1 MATTERNAPGEN
13 LEMPAEPASGAC
25 RDGAG
30 AGAVR
35 LVAQAAFPTLFGEFT
50 LIGFADRGSGSG
62 SGSELTAVVRGQV
75 RGAADCPVRVHS
87 ECHTGD
93 IFGSLRCDCREQLEV
108 SLRYIAA
115 RECGAVIYLRQEG
128 RGIGLLNKIRA
139 YELQDQGLDSVD
151 ANERLGFP
159 ADARH
164 YRTAARIIELLGIA
178 SVRLLT
184 NNPAKITGLEQE
196 GISVAGRVPVVTAAN
211 RFNARYLATKRTRFN
226 HLL

>member
-1 MATTERNAPGEN
+1 MATTERSAPGED
-13 LEMPAEPASGAC
+13 LEMAAEPVSGAS

-50 LIGFADRGSGSG
+50 LIGFADRGSGG
-62 SGSELTAVVRGQV
+62 ELTAVVRGQV

-159 ADARH
+159 ADARD

-184 NNPAKITGLEQE
+184 NNPAKIAGLEQE
-196 GISVAGRVPVVTAAN
+196 GISVTGRVPVVTAAN

>member
-1 MATTERNAPGEN
+1 VSSTEKIEKV
-13 LEMPAEPASGAC
+13 AEADFPCRFGDFRIFGFRGGTSGN
-25 RDGAG
+25 
-30 AGAVR
+30 
-35 LVAQAAFPTLFGEFT
+35 
-50 LIGFADRGSGSG
+50 S
-62 SGSELTAVVRGQV
+62 
-75 RGAADCPVRVHS
+75 
-87 ECHTGD
+87 TGD
-93 IFGSLRCDCREQLEV
+93 STGDLPGNSTAGSANGSATETVALKLGDFSLPGPPPLVRIHSQCLTGDVFGSLRCDCGRQLALALEK
-108 SLRYIAA
+108 IADEG
-115 RECGAVIYLRQEG
+115 RGLLIYDPQEG

-159 ADARH
+159 ADARD

-184 NNPAKITGLEQE
+184 NNPAKIAGLEQE
-196 GISVAGRVPVVTAAN
+196 GISITGRVPVVTAAN

>member
-1 MATTERNAPGEN
+1 MEARTTTTPAPV
-13 LEMPAEPASGAC
+13 
-25 RDGAG
+25 AG
-30 AGAVR
+30 RPRQHDDTVR
-35 LVAQAAFPTLFGEFT
+35 LVARAAFPTLFGEFT
-50 LIGFADRGSGSG
+50 LIGFADRTGGD
-62 SGSELTAVVRGQV
+62 ELTAVVRGDV
-75 RGAADCPVRVHS
+75 RGATDCPVRVHS

-93 IFGSLRCDCREQLEV
+93 IFGSLRCDCREQLEE

-159 ADARH
+159 ADARD
-164 YRTAARIIELLGIA
+164 YRTAARILELLGID

-184 NNPAKITGLEQE
+184 NNPAKIAGLEQE
-196 GISVAGRVPVVTAAN
+196 GIVVTGRVPVVVPAN
-211 RFNARYLATKRTRFN
+211 RFNERYLATKRTRFN

>member
-1 MATTERNAPGEN
+1 MATTERSAPGED
-13 LEMPAEPASGAC
+13 LEMAAEPVSGAS

-50 LIGFADRGSGSG
+50 LIGFADRGSGG
-62 SGSELTAVVRGQV
+62 ELTAVVRGQV

-115 RECGAVIYLRQEG
+115 REYGAVIYLRQEG

-159 ADARH
+159 ADARD

-184 NNPAKITGLEQE
+184 NNPAKIAGLEQE
-196 GISVAGRVPVVTAAN
+196 GISITGRVPVVTTAN

>member
-1 MATTERNAPGEN
+1 MAANEDMARALDSGRPAPAPEERPR
-13 LEMPAEPASGAC
+13 PPEPE
-25 RDGAG
+25 RG

-35 LVAQAAFPTLFGEFT
+35 RVAQAAFPTLFGDFT
-50 LIGFADRGSGSG
+50 LIGFEDRET
-62 SGSELTAVVRGQV
+62 GSELTAVVRGDV

-93 IFGSLRCDCREQLEV
+93 IFGSLRCDCREQLEE

-115 RECGAVIYLRQEG
+115 RDCGAVIYLRQEG

-139 YELQDQGLDSVD
+139 YHLQDQGLDTVA

-159 ADARH
+159 ADARD
-164 YRTAARIIELLGIA
+164 YRVAARIVELLGIA

-184 NNPAKITGLEQE
+184 NNPAKIAGLQREGVTVTGR
-196 GISVAGRVPVVTAAN
+196 IPVVVPAN
-211 RFNARYLATKRTRFN
+211 RVNGPYLATKRRRLG
-226 HLL
+226 HLP

>member
-1 MATTERNAPGEN
+1 MATTERSAPGED
-13 LEMPAEPASGAC
+13 LEMAAEPVSGAS

-50 LIGFADRGSGSG
+50 LIGFADRDSGG
-62 SGSELTAVVRGQV
+62 ELTAVVRGQV

-159 ADARH
+159 ADARD

-184 NNPAKITGLEQE
+184 NNPAKIAGLEQE
-196 GISVAGRVPVVTAAN
+196 GISITGRVPVVTAAN